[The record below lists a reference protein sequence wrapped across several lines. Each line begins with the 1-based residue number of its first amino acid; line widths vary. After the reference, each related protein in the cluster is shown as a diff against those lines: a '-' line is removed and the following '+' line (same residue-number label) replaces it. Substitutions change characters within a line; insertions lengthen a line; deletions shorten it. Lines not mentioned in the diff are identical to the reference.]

1 MQRLVVVG
9 TSGSG
14 KTTVAGQLAL
24 ILGVPHIEL
33 DSLHWEPDWTEA
45 DPETLRQRVQAA
57 VVPPDGWWMAT
68 TRQSGISSG
77 RTQTHS
83 CGSTTG

>member
-45 DPETLRQRVQAA
+45 DP
-57 VVPPDGWWMAT
+57 
-68 TRQSGISSG
+68 
-77 RTQTHS
+77 
-83 CGSTTG
+83 